1 MHDCLTSSTII
12 VSSSSLRP
20 LLLLLPPP
28 VLLQGF
34 LQLAGPQ
41 SASQEQPGDRETTT
55 TLLQQHSQTQAIN
68 TAGEHLIIYFLPG
81 STPWQDIM
89 ARCHRCRPETNPAA
103 PPEYRVRL
111 IFGLVSAFFVFFFF
125 PFFAFIS
132 LPVVQFNESQDLDGA
147 ALCLPWRVSCHESEF
162 KWLEY
167 SITHLQQK
175 HQ

>member
-1 MHDCLTSSTII
+1 MHDCLTSPTII

-20 LLLLLPPP
+20 LLLHLLLPLPP

-68 TAGEHLIIYFLPG
+68 TAGEDLIIYFQPG
-81 STPWQDIM
+81 STPWQNIM

-103 PPEYRVRL
+103 PPENRVRL
-111 IFGLVSAFFVFFFF
+111 IFGLTSAFFLVFL
-125 PFFAFIS
+125 PSSRCLS
-132 LPVVQFNESQDLDGA
+132 LGLMRVRIWTGRRCACCGVYPVMSRSSSGSSTA
-147 ALCLPWRVSCHESEF
+147 
-162 KWLEY
+162 
-167 SITHLQQK
+167 
-175 HQ
+175 